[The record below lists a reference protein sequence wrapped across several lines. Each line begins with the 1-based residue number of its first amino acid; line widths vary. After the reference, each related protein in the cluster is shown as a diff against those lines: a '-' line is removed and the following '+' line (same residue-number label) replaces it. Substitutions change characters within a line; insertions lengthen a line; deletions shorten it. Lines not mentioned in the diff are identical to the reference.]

1 MWSASTVGLPVSAGL
16 LGSGAGCGTAAC
28 ERQVRRDDTAFCSFP
43 KAVRGP
49 QGETNRERREEGVGV
64 GVGVTKVSVLLSRQE
79 AGVVVAVVA
88 SVLPMIVVSP
98 GSLPPGRR

>member
-1 MWSASTVGLPVSAGL
+1 
-16 LGSGAGCGTAAC
+16 
-28 ERQVRRDDTAFCSFP
+28 
-43 KAVRGP
+43 
-49 QGETNRERREEGVGV
+49 VGV